1 MTDAENILNH
11 QLLAKMLWYLLEG
24 IDIAKKRIRKR
35 RHYDTFWVL
44 IDDQEFAFKRDSFTG
59 LWYFGS
65 DGKYTKMSSL
75 FTV

>member
-1 MTDAENILNH
+1 MTKTHPKE
-11 QLLAKMLWYLLEG
+11 
-24 IDIAKKRIRKR
+24 

-65 DGKYTKMSSL
+65 DENIQKCVPCSQYEYDLAKNGVLTERLMK
-75 FTV
+75 